1 MFFLCLFGKGTK
13 ISKYLIEHDKVY
25 EVVLKLGIQT
35 DTGDREG
42 NIIKEQDIDLKHLE
56 KENVEKVLK
65 SFLGKQSQVPP
76 MYSAIK
82 VKRKKVI

>member
-13 ISKYLIEHDKVY
+13 ISKYLIDHDKVY

-42 NIIKEQDIDLKHLE
+42 SIIKEQDVDLKHIE

-82 VKRKKVI
+82 VKRKKIV

>member
-1 MFFLCLFGKGTK
+1 VFFLCLFGKGTK
-13 ISKYLIEHDKVY
+13 ISKYLIDHDKVY
-25 EVVLKLGIQT
+25 

-42 NIIKEQDIDLKHLE
+42 SIIKEQDVDLKHLE
-56 KENVEKVLK
+56 EENVEKVLK

-82 VKRKKVI
+82 VKRKKIV